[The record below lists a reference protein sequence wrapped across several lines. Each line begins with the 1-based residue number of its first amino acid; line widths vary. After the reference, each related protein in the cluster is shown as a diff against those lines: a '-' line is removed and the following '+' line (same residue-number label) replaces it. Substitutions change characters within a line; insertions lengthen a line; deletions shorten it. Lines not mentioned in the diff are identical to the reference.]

1 MHRPRP
7 ARLPCRS
14 YVGGGRYH
22 VRTSTIEQYPAFADP
37 VTVAAVRAQL
47 LHAAET
53 HRFAVLAYCFMP
65 DHVHVL
71 LDARDENAAL
81 RDLVKR
87 WKQAS
92 GYWYMR
98 RYGRTLWQS
107 GYFERIL
114 RREDTTEV
122 VANYI
127 IANPVRAGL
136 AKELGEY
143 PYAWVLSGAPEAHDR
158 AATDAQDY

>member
-1 MHRPRP
+1 M
-7 ARLPCRS
+7 
-14 YVGGGRYH
+14 
-22 VRTSTIEQYPAFADP
+22 RTSTIGQHPAFADP

-47 LHAAET
+47 LHAVET

-98 RYGRTLWQS
+98 RCGRTLWQS

-114 RREDTTEV
+114 RREDTTEG

-127 IANPVRAGL
+127 LANPVRAGL

-143 PYAWVLSGAPEAHDR
+143 PYAWVSSEAH
-158 AATDAQDY
+158 

>member
-1 MHRPRP
+1 
-7 ARLPCRS
+7 
-14 YVGGGRYH
+14 
-22 VRTSTIEQYPAFADP
+22 VRTSTIGQHPAFADP

-47 LHAAET
+47 LHAVES

-71 LDARDENAAL
+71 LDARDDSAAL
-81 RDLVKR
+81 GDLVKR

-92 GYWYMR
+92 GYWYTK

-114 RREDTTEV
+114 RRAETTEV

-127 IANPVRAGL
+127 MANPVRAGL
-136 AKELGEY
+136 AKEVGVY
-143 PYAWVLSGAPEAHDR
+143 PYAWVSSGAPEAQDR
-158 AATDAQDY
+158 TATDAQD

>member
-7 ARLPCRS
+7 VRLPGLP

-22 VRTSTIEQYPAFADP
+22 VRTSTSWQYPAFTNAE
-37 VTVAAVRAQL
+37 TVAAASGLLLQL
-47 LHAAET
+47 AEE
-53 HRFAVLAYCFMP
+53 RQFAVFAYCFMP

-71 LDARDENAAL
+71 LDARDDSAAL
-81 RDLVKR
+81 RDVVKR

-92 GYWYMR
+92 GYWYAR
-98 RYGRTLWQS
+98 RFGRTLWQS

-114 RREDTTEV
+114 RREETTEL

-127 IANPVRAGL
+127 LANPVRTGL
-136 AKELGEY
+136 AKHVGEY
-143 PYAWVLSGAPEAHDR
+143 PYAWALVSTGTRGTEL
-158 AATDAQDY
+158 

>member
-7 ARLPCRS
+7 VRLPGLP

-22 VRTSTIEQYPAFADP
+22 LRTSTSWQHPAFTNAE
-37 VTVAAVRAQL
+37 TVAAASGLLLQL
-47 LHAAET
+47 AEE
-53 HRFAVLAYCFMP
+53 RQVAVFAYCFMP

-71 LDARDENAAL
+71 LDARDDSAAL
-81 RDLVKR
+81 RDVVKR

-92 GYWYMR
+92 GYWYAR
-98 RYGRTLWQS
+98 RFGRTLWQS

-114 RREDTTEV
+114 RREETTEL

-127 IANPVRAGL
+127 LANPVRTGL
-136 AKELGEY
+136 AKHVGEY
-143 PYAWVLSGAPEAHDR
+143 PYAWALVSTGTRGTEL
-158 AATDAQDY
+158 

>member
-1 MHRPRP
+1 
-7 ARLPCRS
+7 L
-14 YVGGGRYH
+14 
-22 VRTSTIEQYPAFADP
+22 
-37 VTVAAVRAQL
+37 QL
-47 LHAAET
+47 AEER
-53 HRFAVLAYCFMP
+53 RFAVLAYCFMP

-71 LDARDENAAL
+71 LDARDNNAAL

-127 IANPVRAGL
+127 MANPVRAGL
-136 AKELGEY
+136 AKEVGAY
-143 PYAWVLSGAPEAHDR
+143 PYAWVASEA
-158 AATDAQDY
+158 Q

>member
-1 MHRPRP
+1 
-7 ARLPCRS
+7 
-14 YVGGGRYH
+14 
-22 VRTSTIEQYPAFADP
+22 VRTSTSWQHPAFTNAE
-37 VTVAAVRAQL
+37 TVAAASSLLLQL
-47 LHAAET
+47 AEER
-53 HRFAVLAYCFMP
+53 RFAVFAYCFMP

-71 LDARDENAAL
+71 LDARDDSAAL
-81 RDLVKR
+81 RDLVKL

-92 GYWYMR
+92 GYWYRR

-114 RREDTTEV
+114 RRAETTEL

-136 AKELGEY
+136 AKHVGEY
-143 PYAWVLSGAPEAHDR
+143 PYAWALVSTGTSGTEL
-158 AATDAQDY
+158 

>member
-1 MHRPRP
+1 M
-7 ARLPCRS
+7 
-14 YVGGGRYH
+14 
-22 VRTSTIEQYPAFADP
+22 RTSTIGKHPAFADP

-47 LHAAET
+47 LHAVET

-98 RYGRTLWQS
+98 RCGRTLWQS

-114 RREDTTEV
+114 RREDTTEG

-127 IANPVRAGL
+127 LANPVRAGL

-143 PYAWVLSGAPEAHDR
+143 PYAWVSSEAH
-158 AATDAQDY
+158 

>member
-1 MHRPRP
+1 MGRHVCCCWHGVHKPRP
-7 ARLPCRS
+7 VRLPGFS
-14 YVGGGRYH
+14 YIGAGRYH
-22 VRTSTIEQYPAFADP
+22 VRTSTARQHPAFTNAE
-37 VTVAAVRAQL
+37 TVAAASSLLLQL
-47 LHAAET
+47 AEER
-53 HRFAVLAYCFMP
+53 RFAVLAYCFMP

-71 LDARDENAAL
+71 LDARDNNAAL

-127 IANPVRAGL
+127 MANPVRAGL
-136 AKELGEY
+136 AKEVGAY
-143 PYAWVLSGAPEAHDR
+143 PYAWVASEA
-158 AATDAQDY
+158 Q